1 MPYTVISVFPASVD
15 VEEVKKDLLNHGFDE
30 SDVIVSKSKL
40 HEGSSSENYEEDE
53 KTKSFWDFLF
63 VKKGELLSAYSKE
76 SVGNHDVVVY
86 TDSLEEAQKAKTFLN
101 EKGAIEV
108 YKKQPESSEEKTV
121 ADLPEDVYN
130 GIIAKARHSV
140 YFLDP
145 ERVYKPN
152 SRGMDRVM
160 DSLGSKD

>member
-15 VEEVKKDLLNHGFDE
+15 VEGVKKDLVNNGFDE
-30 SDVIVSKSKL
+30 AEIIVSKSKL
-40 HEGSSSENYEEDE
+40 HHGSSSDNYEEDE

-76 SVGNHDVVVY
+76 SVGNHDIVVY
-86 TDSLEEAQKAKTFLN
+86 TDTLEEAQKAKSLLN

-108 YKKQPESSEEKTV
+108 YKKQPETTAEKTI
-121 ADLPEDVYN
+121 ADIPEDVYN
-130 GIIAKARHSV
+130 GIIAKARHNV

-152 SRGMDRVM
+152 SRGMDMPM
-160 DSLGSKD
+160 DSQGSRD